1 MKKNLT
7 VLVLLVTWSLI
18 SIPMQSFA
26 ANDSRLSGN
35 PETNGGSSSP
45 DLIIHVTGA
54 TGDDK
59 GGDPGDAGD
68 GYGFT
73 DVDIIGGRFG
83 ECDGVDASVI
93 DEYLLFIMSLIQ
105 LAL

>member
-7 VLVLLVTWSLI
+7 VLVLLVAWSLM
-18 SIPMQSFA
+18 SIPSLA
-26 ANDSRLSGN
+26 LAGNDYGLPGD
-35 PETNGGSSSP
+35 PDPNGDASS

-54 TGDDK
+54 ADDDS

-73 DVDIIGGRFG
+73 DPDLLGDITG
-83 ECDGVDASVI
+83 ECDGVDVSVV
-93 DEYLLFIMSLIQ
+93 DEYLLFILSLIQ